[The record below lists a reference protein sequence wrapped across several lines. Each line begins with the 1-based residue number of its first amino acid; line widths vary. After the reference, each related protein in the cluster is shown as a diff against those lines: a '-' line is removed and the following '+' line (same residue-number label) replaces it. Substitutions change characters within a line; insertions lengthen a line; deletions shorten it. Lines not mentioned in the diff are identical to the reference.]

1 MEWAAALE
9 PVRGDG
15 DGVGG
20 VLWRYGITGEV
31 VDERGLSGNSNVD
44 GVEEETMEREA
55 GVGTQTISRVRK
67 RNALAL
73 FLEASELIVS
83 AC

>member
-1 MEWAAALE
+1 M
-9 PVRGDG
+9 
-15 DGVGG
+15 
-20 VLWRYGITGEV
+20 
-31 VDERGLSGNSNVD
+31 DERGLCRNSNVD

-67 RNALAL
+67 RDALAL
-73 FLEASELIVS
+73 FLEASELVVG

>member
-9 PVRGDG
+9 PVGGDG
-15 DGVGG
+15 DGVGV
-20 VLWRYGITGEV
+20 VLWRDGIAGKV
-31 VDERGLSGNSNVD
+31 VDERGLCRNSNVD

-67 RNALAL
+67 RDALAL
-73 FLEASELIVS
+73 FLEASELVVG